1 MLLSSR
7 GVAEGS
13 AFSSRCNHACPSHVC
28 HPSRPPHSF
37 SLSPPRLRFGGAG
50 DLLSSYV
57 CHHERS
63 EGSALSS
70 PRDHPRPA
78 SFVCHPS
85 SGLSSRGVA
94 EGSAFSSRC
103 NHACPSHVCHPSRP
117 APLTFVITNEVRDLL
132 FLRLATIPVPL
143 PLFVIP
149 PPVCHHEAQPRDLL
163 FLRLAPLRVPHPFAG
178 LAKGWESVRR
188 VPHSRPHHV
197 VIISSRPS
205 HHEPD
210 AEIFSPARHARHL
223 LWRQSGATQEAP
235 RPLHR
240 PHLHR
245 PAV

>member
-28 HPSRPPHSF
+28 HPSRPPHSL

-85 SGLSSRGVA
+85 SGLSSRGAA
-94 EGSAFSSRC
+94 EGSALSSPRD
-103 NHACPSHVCHPSRP
+103 AAGAPSFRRSCERMGIGAAR
-117 APLTFVITNEVRDLL
+117 AP
-132 FLRLATIPVPL
+132 PPPL
-143 PLFVIP
+143 PLP
-149 PPVCHHEAQPRDLL
+149 PPSCCNHQFPTVTP
-163 FLRLAPLRVPHPFAG
+163 
-178 LAKGWESVRR
+178 
-188 VPHSRPHHV
+188 
-197 VIISSRPS
+197 
-205 HHEPD
+205 EPD
-210 AEIFSPARHARHL
+210 AETFSPARHARHL
-223 LWRQSGATQEAP
+223 LWRQSGATPKAP

-245 PAV
+245 SAV